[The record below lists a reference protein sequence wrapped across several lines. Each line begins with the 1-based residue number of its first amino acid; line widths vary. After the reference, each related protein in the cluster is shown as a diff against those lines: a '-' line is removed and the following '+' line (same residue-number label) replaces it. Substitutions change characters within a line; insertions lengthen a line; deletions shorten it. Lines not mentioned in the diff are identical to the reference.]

1 MNIIKEHNASVFIL
15 INAVLWGTSYIWS
28 KMLLGYLPCFTV
40 LFVFSL
46 GGLAALTLLF
56 FRRIRNIDKRTVLV
70 GMGIGVLSIMSNIFC
85 MLALKSTSSSNTA
98 FIVQL
103 SVILTPLIMSAL
115 ERKMPGGRT
124 IISAFAALAG
134 LLLLTCDF
142 RNFGFN
148 PGDLFALGN
157 AFFFSLYLAALRIY
171 SGKTDPVQF
180 TFMQHIISTFAFLG
194 MALAFELPQ
203 INPAGLNP
211 VAVAILL
218 LSTAI
223 SVSTILIQ
231 STAIK
236 YVRPEKATVIYTMEP
251 VTAVLFAYVML
262 GEKLD
267 GIKAL
272 TGCMLILFAIV
283 ITVWKRR
290 IVPQENDIKT
300 HFNIKRL
307 KAINAKS
314 DG

>member
-1 MNIIKEHNASVFIL
+1 MNIIKERNASAFIL

-28 KMLLGYLPCFTV
+28 KMLLGYLPYFTI
-40 LFVFSL
+40 LFIFSV
-46 GGLAALTLLF
+46 GGLAALTLLY
-56 FRRIRNIDKRTVLV
+56 FRRIRNISKRTVLV
-70 GMGIGVLSIMSNIFC
+70 GMGIGLLSIVSNIFC

-142 RNFGFN
+142 RHFGFRT
-148 PGDLFALGN
+148 GDLFALGN
-157 AFFFSLYLAALRIY
+157 AFFFSLYLAALRSY

-180 TFMQHIISTFAFLG
+180 TYMQHVLSTFVFLG
-194 MALAFELPQ
+194 MALAFELPR
-203 INPAGLNP
+203 INPAGMNTAAL
-211 VAVAILL
+211 AILL

-272 TGCMLILFAIV
+272 TGCMLILLAIV

-290 IVPQENDIKT
+290 SVLPGEDIKT
-300 HFNIKRL
+300 RLGLKLL
-307 KAINAKS
+307 KAVNVKS

>member
-1 MNIIKEHNASVFIL
+1 
-15 INAVLWGTSYIWS
+15 
-28 KMLLGYLPCFTV
+28 
-40 LFVFSL
+40 
-46 GGLAALTLLF
+46 
-56 FRRIRNIDKRTVLV
+56 
-70 GMGIGVLSIMSNIFC
+70 
-85 MLALKSTSSSNTA
+85 
-98 FIVQL
+98 
-103 SVILTPLIMSAL
+103 
-115 ERKMPGGRT
+115 MPRGRT
-124 IISAFAALAG
+124 IISAFTALAG

-142 RNFGFN
+142 RHFGFN

-157 AFFFSLYLAALRIY
+157 ALFFSLYLAALRCY

-180 TFMQHIISTFAFLG
+180 TFIQHALSTFAFLG
-194 MALAFELPQ
+194 MALVFELPR
-203 INPAGLNP
+203 INPAGMNP
-211 VAVAILL
+211 AVLAILL

-272 TGCMLILFAIV
+272 TGCMLILLAIV
-283 ITVWKRR
+283 ITVWKKRSILPGDELKTR
-290 IVPQENDIKT
+290 LDIKL
-300 HFNIKRL
+300 L
-307 KAINAKS
+307 KAFNVKS